1 MEKTDLRVLTDGVLS
16 KLQELN
22 YSQDSIRSHKIVY
35 GALINY
41 AQSVSVD
48 VFSEELGMTFLEKF
62 STFGHKRAEKMKC
75 LLGSRGEIAAS
86 AIRKLGEFQQ
96 CKSFSRHPVSVK
108 LEQWTMDDHEIMLAY
123 DHGCAPIDPRKTPIS
138 ERLKR
143 LRKFYLYLEGI
154 GLRSIKF
161 VTPEIISNYLKTEA
175 GYAKVTIKHLHKS
188 LRQYF
193 RFLYT
198 HEFLPIDY
206 SGCVP
211 RVQAI
216 QNANVP
222 MLWSNGEVEKLLASI
237 DLASPAGK
245 RNYAIF
251 LLVAE
256 LGIRACDINA
266 LKCSDIDWSKKEIHF
281 VQEKT
286 GILNVVPLTDRCGWA
301 IINYIRYSRPK
312 VDSPFV
318 FLTCNAPY
326 QKMGK
331 VTAVSALKDQM
342 QIAGIKPHHPKAR
355 AGIHSL
361 RHTLARKLLDKNVPL
376 ETIADIM
383 GHTEITSS
391 SPYLKI
397 DIEGL
402 RECALSLPEVS
413 DHV

>member
-1 MEKTDLRVLTDGVLS
+1 MEKLKLTELTAGVLS

-22 YSQDSIRSHKIVY
+22 YSQSTLNGYRKIYSV
-35 GALINY
+35 LIEY
-41 AQSVSVD
+41 AQSISVD
-48 VFSEELGMTFLEKF
+48 TFSEELGMDFLDKF
-62 STFGHKRAEKMKC
+62 STFRSTREDKKTS
-75 LLGSRGEIAAS
+75 LLKSRGERAAS
-86 AIRKLGEFQQ
+86 AIRKLAEFQQ
-96 CKSFSRHPVSVK
+96 CKSFSRRTVSVK
-108 LEQWTMDDHEIMLAY
+108 IEQWAMDDYEIMLAY
-123 DHGCAPIDPRKTPIS
+123 DHSCAAIDYRKTPIS

-175 GYAKVTIKHLHKS
+175 GYAKVTIKHLHKT

-193 RFLYT
+193 RFLYAN
-198 HEFLPIDY
+198 EFLSIDY
-206 SGCVP
+206 SGYVP

-222 MLWSNGEVEKLLASI
+222 MIWSNGEVEKLLASI
-237 DLASPAGK
+237 DLASPVGK

-256 LGIRACDINA
+256 LGIRACDITA
-266 LKCSDIDWSKKEIHF
+266 LKCSDIDWNKKEIHF

-286 GILNVVPLTDRCGWA
+286 GALNVVPLTDRCGWA

-331 VTAVSALKDQM
+331 VTAVNALKTQM
-342 QIAGIKPHHPKAR
+342 QIAEIRPHHPKAQ

-413 DHV
+413 NHV